1 MKVLIEIKLEIIR
14 WKYIFISKV
23 EKEGMRVRMED
34 SLTSKYNTNLILT
47 IAMITKDI
55 KIKSFE
61 YKKACWIGTLMFSL
75 FFLLI
80 TYLS

>member
-1 MKVLIEIKLEIIR
+1 
-14 WKYIFISKV
+14 
-23 EKEGMRVRMED
+23 MED

-55 KIKSFE
+55 KLKSFE
-61 YKKACWIGTLMFSL
+61 YKKACWGGTLMFSL
-75 FFLLI
+75 LFLLI